1 MKKLHFTINRECGIS
16 LINQLIDGIRK
27 SIESGFF
34 RPGDT
39 LPGFR
44 EIAGETGACMVVV
57 RQAMRRLS
65 EQGYIVLRRGV
76 GSVVLDTA
84 QKNLWRGHIVI
95 ASIEVRENHL
105 LSAITGSLRQA
116 LMKAGYLVSYVPFG
130 SEIPGEFDFTHLD
143 SVLSGPISLVVSTDS
158 SKTVTDHLVQS
169 GKPFVTLGSCPKAA
183 TFISLDCSQAVN
195 DFAEHCRKAGVKK
208 VIEVTVGS
216 ELAEAKNALKEK
228 GIKCVR
234 WPIVKRGGIETISK
248 ATLKAFYTRMAKH
261 GKNWL
266 PDVLYFNDN
275 FACQSALLALLESD
289 VDIPQDVKIITW
301 SNKGEGPF
309 WRKTLSRI
317 EINPFEA
324 GRKFA
329 RHILAFLN
337 KKRLSPNAAIGP
349 RFILGETFPDIA
361 P

>member
-16 LINQLIDGIRK
+16 LTDQLIDGIKK

-44 EIAGETGACMVVV
+44 EISSETGACMVVV
-57 RQAMRRLS
+57 RQAMQRLS
-65 EQGYIVLRRGV
+65 EQGYVVLRRGV
-76 GSVVLDTA
+76 GSIVLDTA
-84 QKNLWRGHIVI
+84 QKKFWRGHIVI
-95 ASIEVRENHL
+95 ASVEIRENHL
-105 LSAITGSLRQA
+105 LSAMTGTLRQA

-130 SEIPGEFDFTHLD
+130 SDVPGDYDFTHLD
-143 SVLSGPISLVVSTDS
+143 SVLAGPISLVVSTDS

-169 GKPFVTLGSCPKAA
+169 GKTFVTFGSCPEAA
-183 TFISLDCSQAVN
+183 TSIPLDCSQAIN
-195 DFAEHCRKAGVKK
+195 DFAEHCRNTGIKK

-216 ELAEAKNALKEK
+216 ELAEATNALKEK

-248 ATLKAFYTRMAKH
+248 ETLKAFYSRIAKR

-275 FACQSALLALLESD
+275 FACQSALLALLESG
-289 VDIPQDVKIITW
+289 VDIPQDVKIVTW

-309 WRKTLSRI
+309 WRKTLARI
-317 EINPFEA
+317 EIDPFDA

-337 KKRLSPNAAIGP
+337 KKRLPADTAISPK
-349 RFILGETFPDIA
+349 FIIGETFPDIA